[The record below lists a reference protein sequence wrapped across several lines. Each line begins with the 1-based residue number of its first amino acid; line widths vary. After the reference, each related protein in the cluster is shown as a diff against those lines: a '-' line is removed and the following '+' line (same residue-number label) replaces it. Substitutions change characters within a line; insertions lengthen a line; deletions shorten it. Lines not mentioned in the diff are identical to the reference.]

1 MCLAWVSMRALRPVL
16 LLVVLTALLAV
27 LPAGAANTATFQDS
41 TGEPG
46 VKDIT
51 TVVVAND
58 DNGLITFRLNVP
70 SLPQYTVDVAVD
82 IYVDT
87 DGNAATGAVDF
98 GGVDYVIQLFRG
110 EINLYKWDGT
120 DFTRRFGDPPA
131 TTLIY
136 QWSNGVSIRIS
147 ATELGN
153 TKKLRFFAGVTS
165 GILFDPV
172 TGEPNFDP
180 SVSDFAPD
188 LGKGFWE
195 FQVKLAPA
203 RIVFR
208 SLTMAPKTPK
218 AGKTFTVRM
227 AATRS
232 DTKAA
237 IVNGQVDC
245 TARAGTKAVQPTS
258 ERFVGGQATCVFKIP
273 AGTTGKTLRGTIT
286 MIFEGKR
293 LVRPFSAKIG

>member
-1 MCLAWVSMRALRPVL
+1 MA
-16 LLVVLTALLAV
+16 VV
-27 LPAGAANTATFQDS
+27 PAGASNTATFQDS

-51 TVVVAND
+51 TVVVSND
-58 DNGLITFRLNVP
+58 DSGMLTFRVNVP
-70 SLPQYTVDVAVD
+70 SLPQYTVDVGVD

-87 DGNAATGAVDF
+87 DNNAATGAVDF

-110 EINLYKWDGT
+110 EVNLYKWDGT

-153 TKKLRFFAGVTS
+153 TKRLRFFTGVTA
-165 GILFDPV
+165 GIVFDPV
-172 TGEPNFDP
+172 TGEPDFEP

-188 LGKGFWE
+188 LGKGF
-195 FQVKLAPA
+195 FTYDVKIAPA
-203 RIVFR
+203 RLVFK
-208 SLTMAPKTPK
+208 SMTKAPATPK
-218 AGKTFTVRM
+218 AGRTFTVRM

-232 DTKAA
+232 DTGAA
-237 IVNGQVDC
+237 IVNGRVDC
-245 TARAGTKAVQPTS
+245 TAKAGTRNVRPKS
-258 ERFVGGQATCVFKIP
+258 ERFVAGQAACVFTIP
-273 AGTTGKTLRGTIT
+273 AGTAGKTLRGTIT

-293 LVRPFSAKIG
+293 LTRPFTGKIG

>member
-1 MCLAWVSMRALRPVL
+1 MRALRSVFPL
-16 LLVVLTALLAV
+16 ALLAV
-27 LPAGAANTATFQDS
+27 LLAVGSAGAANSVTYQDS

-51 TVVVAND
+51 TVVVSND
-58 DNGLITFRLNVP
+58 DKGLITIRLNVP
-70 SLPQYTVDVAVD
+70 SLPQYTVDVDVD
-82 IYVDT
+82 IFIDT
-87 DGNAATGAVDF
+87 DYNATTGSPDIP
-98 GGVDYVIQLFRG
+98 GVDYVIQLYRG

-136 QWSNGVSIRIS
+136 QWANGVNIRIN

-153 TKKLRFFAGVTS
+153 TKRMRILAAVIAGIV
-165 GILFDPV
+165 FDPV
-172 TGEPNFDP
+172 TGEPDFGP
-180 SVSDFAPD
+180 ASADFAPD
-188 LGKGFWE
+188 LGKGYFDYE
-195 FQVKLAPA
+195 VKIAPA
-203 RIVFR
+203 RLVFK

-245 TARAGTKAVQPTS
+245 TARAGTRAVRATS
-258 ERFVGGQATCVFKIP
+258 ERFVGGQAACVFKIP
-273 AGTTGKTLRGTIT
+273 AGTKGKTLRGTIT
-286 MIFEGKR
+286 IIFEGKR

>member
-1 MCLAWVSMRALRPVL
+1 MRALRGMFL
-16 LLVVLTALLAV
+16 ICLFGLIAVV
-27 LPAGAANTATFQDS
+27 PASASNTMTFQDS

-51 TVVVAND
+51 TVVVSND
-58 DNGLITFRLNVP
+58 DRGMLTFRVNVP
-70 SLPQYTVDVAVD
+70 SLPQYTVDVSVD

-87 DGNAATGAVDF
+87 DNSASTGSADF

-110 EINLYKWDGT
+110 EVNLYKWDGT

-153 TKKLRFFAGVTS
+153 TKRPRFFAGVTS
-165 GILFDPV
+165 GIVFDPV
-172 TGEPNFDP
+172 TGEPDFGP
-180 SVSDFAPD
+180 ASADFAPD
-188 LGKGFWE
+188 LGKGFYAYD
-195 FQVKLAPA
+195 VKVAPA
-203 RIVFR
+203 RIVFK
-208 SLTMAPKTPK
+208 SLTKAPAAPK

-232 DTKAA
+232 DTGAP
-237 IVNGQVDC
+237 IVNGRVDC
-245 TARAGTKAVQPTS
+245 TAKAGARNVRPKS
-258 ERFVGGQATCVFKIP
+258 ERFVGGQAVCVFTIP
-273 AGTTGKTLRGTIT
+273 AGTTGKTLRGTIA
-286 MIFEGKR
+286 MIFEGKK
-293 LVRPFSAKIG
+293 LTRPFGGKIG